1 MNDQS
6 FLVSKLKEAEYPEW
20 QTVKEKN
27 PSDEKLLKNGA
38 ILTVGMHGF
47 FDIAETYQ
55 LERI

>member
-1 MNDQS
+1 MAN
-6 FLVSKLKEAEYPEW
+6 SKRKK
-20 QTVKEKN
+20 T
-27 PSDEKLLKNGA
+27 SDEKPLKNGA